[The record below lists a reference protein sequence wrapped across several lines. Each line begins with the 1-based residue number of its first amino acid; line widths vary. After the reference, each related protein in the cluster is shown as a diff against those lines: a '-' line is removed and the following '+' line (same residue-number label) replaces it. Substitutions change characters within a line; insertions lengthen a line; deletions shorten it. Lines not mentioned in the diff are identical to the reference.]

1 MNKLNKAF
9 KWGMVALIVVS
20 VVILVWGFVS
30 GWPALGEPS
39 NAPVNT
45 LLVWTYVMIGLA
57 VFCWVVLGL
66 ILSIKNNPKS
76 LAKIGIVLAVA
87 VVLCLISYLI
97 APGSEPMAYTGEPK
111 PKAILKLTDAILT
124 LTYIVGGAAIV
135 AIILGEIKMSMTNK
149 KK

>member
-9 KWGMVALIVVS
+9 EWGMVALIVVS
-20 VVILVWGFVS
+20 FAILIWGFVS
-30 GWPALGEPS
+30 GWPASEPAT
-39 NAPVNT
+39 APVNV
-45 LLVWTYVMIGLA
+45 LLGWTYVMIGLA

-76 LAKIGIVLAVA
+76 LAKIGAALAVA

-97 APGSEPMAYTGEPK
+97 APGSEPMAYTGEPVD
-111 PKAILKLTDAILT
+111 KATLKLTDAILT
-124 LTYIVGGAAIV
+124 LTYIVGAASIV
-135 AIILGEIKMSMTNK
+135 AIIVGEIKMSMTNK